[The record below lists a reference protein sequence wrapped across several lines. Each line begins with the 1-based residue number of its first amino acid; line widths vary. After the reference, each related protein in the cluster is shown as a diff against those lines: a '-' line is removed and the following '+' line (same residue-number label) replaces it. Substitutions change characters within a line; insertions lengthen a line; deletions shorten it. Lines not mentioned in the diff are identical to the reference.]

1 MIYPLFIIWLES
13 QNLTILYSIKCAP
26 KRTHFYVMQHNT
38 MFLFRQTEFL
48 YYFHHGNI
56 MFISTRFSYH
66 LHSLWIVCFISAIS
80 FFLCSKSV
88 VGGSTKSELV
98 NVRVCN
104 LMTLNTAN
112 IVNCSSLSSEYAA
125 RSNEESCKILIKSE
139 ANCSCGIERHFFKQN
154 D

>member
-1 MIYPLFIIWLES
+1 MVILCSFRRDFRIICIHYGLFVPFRL
-13 QNLTILYSIKCAP
+13 
-26 KRTHFYVMQHNT
+26 
-38 MFLFRQTEFL
+38 FL
-48 YYFHHGNI
+48 
-56 MFISTRFSYH
+56 
-66 LHSLWIVCFISAIS
+66 

-112 IVNCSSLSSEYAA
+112 IVNCSSLSSEYAV

-139 ANCSCGIERHFFKQN
+139 ANCSCGIERHFFEQN